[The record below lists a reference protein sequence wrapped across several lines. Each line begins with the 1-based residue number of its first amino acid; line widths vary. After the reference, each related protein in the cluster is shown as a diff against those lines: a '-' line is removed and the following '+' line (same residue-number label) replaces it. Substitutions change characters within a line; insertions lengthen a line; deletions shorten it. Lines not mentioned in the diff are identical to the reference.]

1 MNHLRK
7 SFLSNFFCAAAE
19 YAFRREVRAPQ
30 SEKQFWAGQTESNLA
45 SSKLDDPRVVE
56 LILRLR
62 KKHCE
67 NPAFINL
74 CKTLPTF

>member
-1 MNHLRK
+1 MA
-7 SFLSNFFCAAAE
+7 NFFCAAAE
-19 YAFRREVRAPQ
+19 YAFRREMRAPE
-30 SEKQFWAGQTESNLA
+30 SERRFWQGQTESNVAA
-45 SSKLDDPRVVE
+45 SKQDDPRAVE